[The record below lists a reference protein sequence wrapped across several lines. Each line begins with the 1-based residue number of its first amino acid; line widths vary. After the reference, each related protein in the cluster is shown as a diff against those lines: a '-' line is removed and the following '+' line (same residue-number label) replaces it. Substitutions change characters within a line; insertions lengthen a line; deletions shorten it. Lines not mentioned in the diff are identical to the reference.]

1 MTGFDCYR
9 TYLAFKNHFTK
20 DNFDY
25 FKYGGKT
32 NATTSSFN
40 KRKDKYFFEKM
51 SRQKKDEDIVDY
63 FTAIFSQCD
72 DPQRVWIGE
81 IIETGEDKYNDWKK
95 KIQSLNYLFKQE
107 MMQFFDS
114 EMVQTSLE
122 EIKELQDLIT
132 NSIIDTAFSPV
143 TGFEEDESEQLD
155 LIEELL
161 EKQKLMYF
169 RCKLSKDEDAM
180 LVAENMRESL
190 RQMGM
195 PRGATV
201 EQMFD
206 NLKGSIRKLRETLDN

>member
-1 MTGFDCYR
+1 M
-9 TYLAFKNHFTK
+9 
-20 DNFDY
+20 NFD
-25 FKYGGKT
+25 
-32 NATTSSFN
+32 
-40 KRKDKYFFEKM
+40 
-51 SRQKKDEDIVDY
+51 SRSE
-63 FTAIFSQCD
+63 
-72 DPQRVWIGE
+72 
-81 IIETGEDKYNDWKK
+81 
-95 KIQSLNYLFKQE
+95 
-107 MMQFFDS
+107 FFDS
-114 EMVQTSLE
+114 EMVQASLE

-132 NSIIDTAFSPV
+132 NGIIEAAFSSA
-143 TGFEEDESEQLD
+143 TGCEEDEAEQRD

>member
-1 MTGFDCYR
+1 M
-9 TYLAFKNHFTK
+9 
-20 DNFDY
+20 NFD
-25 FKYGGKT
+25 
-32 NATTSSFN
+32 
-40 KRKDKYFFEKM
+40 
-51 SRQKKDEDIVDY
+51 SRSE
-63 FTAIFSQCD
+63 
-72 DPQRVWIGE
+72 
-81 IIETGEDKYNDWKK
+81 
-95 KIQSLNYLFKQE
+95 
-107 MMQFFDS
+107 FFDS
-114 EMVQTSLE
+114 EMVQASLE

-132 NSIIDTAFSPV
+132 NGIIEAAFSSV
-143 TGFEEDESEQLD
+143 TGHEEDESEQLD

-169 RCKLSKDEDAM
+169 RCKISEDEDAL

>member
-1 MTGFDCYR
+1 MKFD
-9 TYLAFKNHFTK
+9 
-20 DNFDY
+20 
-25 FKYGGKT
+25 
-32 NATTSSFN
+32 
-40 KRKDKYFFEKM
+40 
-51 SRQKKDEDIVDY
+51 SRSE
-63 FTAIFSQCD
+63 
-72 DPQRVWIGE
+72 
-81 IIETGEDKYNDWKK
+81 
-95 KIQSLNYLFKQE
+95 
-107 MMQFFDS
+107 FFDS
-114 EMVQTSLE
+114 EMVQESLE

-132 NSIIDTAFSPV
+132 QGILDTAFSPM
-143 TGFEEDESEQLD
+143 TGYEEDESEQLD

-169 RCKLSKDEDAM
+169 RCKISDDEDAL